1 MINVPRKGENIFKRK
16 DGRWEARYV
25 KGYDMYG
32 RQQYGSIYGKNYL
45 EVKNKRANFLL
56 NYKIYKKEQQEKNVF
71 FYDKIIQWL
80 KYQKLSVKITTY
92 TYYSNVVNKY
102 IIPFLGNILLDLL
115 PEDSIINFVAQ
126 LNNNFNLKDSTI
138 REIVT
143 ILMQILK
150 FCNKE
155 IKIKLPKIK
164 KKEILTLNY
173 KEKQKLEKYILNNI
187 NNYSVGILISLYTGL
202 RIRELCALQWKDI
215 NLNNGILSVSK
226 TLTRVC
232 NFDNHL
238 SKTKLIIIDAKTN
251 NSIRQIPISKNLIIL
266 LNKIRGNQSESNYV
280 LTSTGNFI
288 DPRNFY
294 NQYKRIMKKC
304 NLEQYNFHALRHTFA
319 TTCTEKGLDPKSLS
333 EILGHSDIRITL
345 SLYVHPNMKLKQN
358 FMNTKMNLN
367 F

>member
-1 MINVPRKGENIFKRK
+1 MPRKGENIFKRK

-25 KGYDMYG
+25 KGYNLYG
-32 RQQYGSIYGKNYL
+32 RQLYGSIYGKTYL

-56 NYKIYKKEQQEKNVF
+56 NYKIIEEEKYKKNIRF
-71 FYDKIIQWL
+71 DDKIIQWL

-92 TYYSNVVNKY
+92 TYYLNVVNKY
-102 IIPFLGNILLDLL
+102 IIPFLGNMPLDLL
-115 PEDSIINFVAQ
+115 TEDSIINFVTC
-126 LNNNFNLKDSTI
+126 LNNKFNLKDSTI

-143 ILMQILK
+143 VLMQILK
-150 FCNKE
+150 YCNKE
-155 IKIKLPKIK
+155 IKIKLPKIN
-164 KKEILTLNY
+164 KKEIHTLNCI
-173 KEKQKLEKYILNNI
+173 EKNKLEKYILNNI
-187 NNYSVGILISLYTGL
+187 DNYSIGILISLYTGL
-202 RIRELCALQWKDI
+202 RIGELCALQWKDI
-215 NLNNGILSVSK
+215 NLTTGILSISK

-232 NFDNHL
+232 NLDNKL
-238 SKTKLIIIDAKTN
+238 SKTKLIIIAAKTN
-251 NSIRQIPISKNLIIL
+251 NSIRKIPIGKNLITL
-266 LNKIRGNQSESNYV
+266 LHKVKNNQSEDNYV
-280 LTSTGNFI
+280 LTSTSKFI

-294 NQYKRIMKKC
+294 NQYKKIMKNC

-345 SLYVHPNMKLKQN
+345 SLYVHPNMESKQN

>member
-25 KGYDMYG
+25 KGYDVYG

-56 NYKIYKKEQQEKNVF
+56 NYKINKEENPENKLLF
-71 FYDKIIQWL
+71 KDKIMQWL
-80 KYQKLSVKITTY
+80 KFQKLSVKITTY

-102 IIPFLGNILLDLL
+102 IIPFLGNTLLDLL
-115 PEDSIINFVAQ
+115 TEDSIINFVTQ
-126 LNNNFNLKDSTI
+126 LNSKFNLKDTTV

-143 ILMQILK
+143 ILMQVLK
-150 FCNKE
+150 YCNKN

-164 KKEILTLNY
+164 KKEIHTLNY
-173 KEKQKLEKYILNNI
+173 NEKRELENYILNNI
-187 NNYSVGILISLYTGL
+187 NNYSIGILISLYTGL
-202 RIRELCALQWKDI
+202 RIGELCALQWKDV
-215 NLNNGILSVSK
+215 NLNTGIISITK
-226 TLTRVC
+226 TLTRIS
-232 NFDNHL
+232 NFDTQL
-238 SKTKLIIIDAKTN
+238 PKTKLIIIDAKTN
-251 NSIRQIPISKNLIIL
+251 NSIRQIPVSKNLITL
-266 LNKIRGNQSESNYV
+266 LNNIKHNQPEDNYV
-280 LTSTGNFI
+280 LTSNSNFI

-304 NLEQYNFHALRHTFA
+304 NLGQYNFHALRHTFA

-345 SLYVHPNMKLKQN
+345 SLYVHPNMELKQN
-358 FMNTKMNLN
+358 FMDTKMNLN

>member
-1 MINVPRKGENIFKRK
+1 
-16 DGRWEARYV
+16 
-25 KGYDMYG
+25 
-32 RQQYGSIYGKNYL
+32 
-45 EVKNKRANFLL
+45 
-56 NYKIYKKEQQEKNVF
+56 
-71 FYDKIIQWL
+71 
-80 KYQKLSVKITTY
+80 
-92 TYYSNVVNKY
+92 
-102 IIPFLGNILLDLL
+102 
-115 PEDSIINFVAQ
+115 
-126 LNNNFNLKDSTI
+126 
-138 REIVT
+138 
-143 ILMQILK
+143 MQILK

-304 NLEQYNFHALRHTFA
+304 NLEQYNFHSLRHTFA